1 MPSDDTMPDAVQ
13 SDSTPPATQTAG
25 GGPPP
30 DPADL
35 VSQHTTTALGIYFI
49 VLGSV
54 LVYLTAV
61 VWPPDFEV
69 AAGKDKNAKDVAS
82 SIVFFRRSAPAGK
95 PAALQQATLTPSANS
110 ALKQPAS
117 ESTSSIGQ
125 TTPTPRT
132 SSSTQPAS
140 TSSPS
145 SGQTARDVIVCQL
158 NASYDQRLLLLVMV
172 VGALGSFIH
181 VVSSFGDFV
190 GNRRLKRSWIW
201 WYLLRPYVG
210 MPLAVLFYFVI
221 RAGFLSSGV
230 SAGEVNRFGI
240 AAIAGLVGMFSVK
253 ATDKLKEL
261 FDTLF
266 KTETQRKDALGNP
279 VPVVQNI
286 EPSKETSGKEF
297 IDVIVSGSNFIPS
310 SVVKVGK
317 VGRDSKFRSSKE
329 LSVKLLAQDVAKAGS
344 VSLTVTNPPPGGGVS
359 DPIVLELEN
368 PTPVVSNVEASA
380 DGSKLKIVGSG
391 FSPDSTVSVNG
402 VVKSATDTTFVNSTE
417 IAVSHPVDLAT
428 TEKVEIEVCNPKP
441 GGGTSGKGPFP
452 LKPK

>member
-1 MPSDDTMPDAVQ
+1 MRAFGEIGAMASDDVTSDRTQ
-13 SDSTPPATQTAG
+13 SDSTQRA
-25 GGPPP
+25 
-30 DPADL
+30 ADL
-35 VSQHTTTALGIYFI
+35 GSDVPRTNREADLASPSLTRVLGIYLI
-49 VLGSV
+49 VLGTG

-69 AAGKDKNAKDVAS
+69 AAKAVGQEKTAKDVAS
-82 SIVFFRRSAPAGK
+82 PIVFVKRRLPPAK
-95 PAALQQATLTPSANS
+95 PAALQQTTPAARPNS
-110 ALKQPAS
+110 PAQQPAS
-117 ESTSSIGQ
+117 GTGAVSGQ
-125 TTPTPRT
+125 TTGEV
-132 SSSTQPAS
+132 A
-140 TSSPS
+140 
-145 SGQTARDVIVCQL
+145 VCQL
-158 NASYDQRLLLLVMV
+158 NVSYDKRLLLLVMV

-181 VVSSFGDFV
+181 VVSSFADFV
-190 GNRRLKRSWIW
+190 GNRRFIRSWIW

-210 MPLAVLFYFVI
+210 VPLAVLFYFVI

-261 FDTLF
+261 FDTFF

-279 VPVVQNI
+279 VPVVQSI
-286 EPSKETSGKEF
+286 QPSKETSGKEF
-297 IDVIVSGSNFIPS
+297 IDVLVTGSNFIGTS
-310 SVVKVGK
+310 MVKVGK
-317 VGRDSKFRSSKE
+317 VGRDTEFRSSTE
-329 LSVKLLAQDVAKAGS
+329 LSVKLLAQDIARAGS

-368 PTPVVSNVEASA
+368 PTPLISTVEASA

-402 VVKSATDTTFVNSTE
+402 VAKSAADTIFVNSME
-417 IAVSHPVDLAT
+417 LSVSHPIDPA
-428 TEKVEIEVCNPKP
+428 TEKVDIEVSNPKP
-441 GGGTSGKGPFP
+441 GGGTSGKGSFP